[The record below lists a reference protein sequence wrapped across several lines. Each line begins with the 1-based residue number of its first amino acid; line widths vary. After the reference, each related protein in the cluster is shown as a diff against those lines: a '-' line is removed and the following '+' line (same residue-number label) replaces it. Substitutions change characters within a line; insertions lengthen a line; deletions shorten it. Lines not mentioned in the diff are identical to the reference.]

1 VPNCRSRAPSTITRV
16 SAVLRSH
23 SHLRGRAG
31 PGNLR
36 FVDERFEYAAWFRD
50 STVTPD
56 DQDYEWP
63 AMFVVTAPSAALAKE
78 WGDRLATSFS
88 SRRETEEFLWSSV
101 EVANDGPASRLPV
114 VAYGEDATDE
124 FIGW

>member
-1 VPNCRSRAPSTITRV
+1 MSRTLFWARSC
-16 SAVLRSH
+16 LR
-23 SHLRGRAG
+23 RRAG
-31 PGNLR
+31 AGNLA
-36 FVDERFEYAAWFRD
+36 FVDQRFEYAAWFRD

-56 DQDYEWP
+56 DEDYEWP
-63 AMFVVTAPSAALAKE
+63 AVFVVTAPSAALATE

-88 SRRETEEFLWSSV
+88 SRRETEKFLWSSVEV
-101 EVANDGPASRLPV
+101 EVANDGPASKLPV